1 MDVNPADLERAD
13 RAALEL
19 HGQLAFPLWNSYDP
33 NLFRLGKFLF
43 TVDMEKL
50 ASAVYA
56 ITIPDRASD
65 HILIEITSSQLR
77 CVGNT
82 RDMNF
87 SCSASIPLSKDSA
100 IGPNP
105 IGFAIHRT
113 RLKGICSA
121 FKHSVIE
128 FELDKNE
135 NTLSFVLGMEFSF
148 QLTVEWCPMLEEP
161 LPSPFHYELPDIVLL
176 KRAIDYAT
184 PMSTCGRAPLPQY
197 PGVQFAD
204 RTAFGGYLRGL
215 SKFHSAVLP
224 DGKFNLPRREIWNIR
239 SFLGRLRGRC
249 TRFMTQDRSGF
260 KSEFMSCSWTTASDW
275 QAVPIRAFE
284 KPLIDSVRISV
295 REFLNNIAMASI
307 ALEETACQ
315 IKHDGSRDVLELLAI
330 KPTARYWAMIHGVGA
345 RAQTLEL
352 DEQESTP
359 PPVLTFKL
367 RDLKEIMQWDKE
379 AYVTVGLGENT
390 LVLQHGD
397 GEECVA
403 TSILAGIA
411 RN

>member
-1 MDVNPADLERAD
+1 MEVKPADLERAD

-33 NLFRLGKFLF
+33 NLFRLGKFHF

-105 IGFAIHRT
+105 IGFAIHLT
-113 RLKGICSA
+113 RLKRICRA

-135 NTLSFVLGMEFSF
+135 NTLSFALVKNETSFQF
-148 QLTVEWCPMLEEP
+148 QLTVEWCPMLEKP

-176 KRAIDYAT
+176 KRAIDYVT
-184 PMSTCGRAPLPQY
+184 PVSTCGRAPLPQY

-215 SKFHSAVLP
+215 SKFHSAALP

-260 KSEFMSCSWTTASDW
+260 KSEVMSCSWRTASDW

-284 KPLIDSVRISV
+284 KPLRFSSDPSV
-295 REFLNNIAMASI
+295 
-307 ALEETACQ
+307 
-315 IKHDGSRDVLELLAI
+315 
-330 KPTARYWAMIHGVGA
+330 
-345 RAQTLEL
+345 
-352 DEQESTP
+352 
-359 PPVLTFKL
+359 
-367 RDLKEIMQWDKE
+367 EIPK
-379 AYVTVGLGENT
+379 
-390 LVLQHGD
+390 
-397 GEECVA
+397 
-403 TSILAGIA
+403 
-411 RN
+411 